1 VKNFLALGTKKGY
14 KSKRSH
20 MIRKY
25 ETMFIVKPTLTEE
38 EIKAR
43 VEFVKE
49 TLTKQG
55 ADIKAMED
63 MGMRDLA
70 YTIDKNARGYYTVVY
85 FTSEADAIKELER
98 VYGITEDIIRFN
110 VIKYEKQV
118 ETAAWDNM
126 VKKALGQPVEEKKLS
141 YGPRGDRKPRFDR
154 GDRGDRGE
162 RKPYQKREERTEEK
176 KEEAPKAE
184 TTEGE

>member
-1 VKNFLALGTKKGY
+1 
-14 KSKRSH
+14 
-20 MIRKY
+20 
-25 ETMFIVKPTLTEE
+25 
-38 EIKAR
+38 
-43 VEFVKE
+43 
-49 TLTKQG
+49 
-55 ADIKAMED
+55 
-63 MGMRDLA
+63 MRDLA
-70 YTIDKNARGYYTVVY
+70 YPIEKNARGYYTIIY

-162 RKPYQKREERTEEK
+162 RRPYQKREERSDDRRTEAPKAEAPK
-176 KEEAPKAE
+176 TEAPKAE

>member
-1 VKNFLALGTKKGY
+1 
-14 KSKRSH
+14 
-20 MIRKY
+20 
-25 ETMFIVKPTLTEE
+25 MFIVKPTLTED

-43 VEFVKE
+43 IEFVKD

-55 ADIKAMED
+55 ADIKAVED

-70 YTIDKNARGYYTVVY
+70 YDIEKQSRGYYTVIY
-85 FTSEADAIKELER
+85 FTAEAAAIKELER

-110 VIKYEKQV
+110 VVKYEKKV
-118 ETAAWDNM
+118 EVAAWENM

-154 GDRGDRGE
+154 DRGE
-162 RKPYQKREERTEEK
+162 RKPYQKRDDKPREPREEK
-176 KEEAPKAE
+176 KEEPKS
-184 TTEGE
+184 TEES

>member
-1 VKNFLALGTKKGY
+1 
-14 KSKRSH
+14 
-20 MIRKY
+20 
-25 ETMFIVKPTLTEE
+25 MFIVKPTLTED

-43 VEFVKE
+43 IEFVKD

-55 ADIKAMED
+55 ADIKAVED

-70 YTIDKNARGYYTVVY
+70 YNIEKNARGYYTVIY
-85 FTSEADAIKELER
+85 FTAEAAAIKELER

-110 VIKYEKQV
+110 VVKYEKQV
-118 ETAAWDNM
+118 EVAAWENM

-154 GDRGDRGE
+154 DRGE
-162 RKPYQKREERTEEK
+162 RKPYQKRDDKPREPREEK
-176 KEEAPKAE
+176 KEEK
-184 TTEGE
+184 TESNEG

>member
-1 VKNFLALGTKKGY
+1 MLLELKGLY
-14 KSKRSH
+14 IHKESH
-20 MIRKY
+20 LIRKY
-25 ETMFIVKPTLTEE
+25 ETMFIVKPTLTED

-43 VEFVKE
+43 IEFVKE

-55 ADIKAMED
+55 ADIKAVED

-70 YTIDKNARGYYTVVY
+70 YEIEKHARGYYTVVY
-85 FTSEADAIKELER
+85 FTAEANAIKELER

-110 VIKYEKQV
+110 VVKYEKKV
-118 ETAAWDNM
+118 EIAAWENM

-154 GDRGDRGE
+154 DRGE
-162 RKPYQKREERTEEK
+162 RKPYQKRDDRPREEK
-176 KEEAPKAE
+176 KEEK
-184 TTEGE
+184 TESSEG

>member
-1 VKNFLALGTKKGY
+1 
-14 KSKRSH
+14 

-25 ETMFIVKPTLTEE
+25 ETMFIVKPTLTED

-43 VEFVKE
+43 IEFVKE

-55 ADIKAMED
+55 ADIKAVED

-70 YTIDKNARGYYTVVY
+70 YNIEKHARGYYTVVY
-85 FTSEADAIKELER
+85 FTAEANAIKELER

-110 VIKYEKQV
+110 VVKYEKKV
-118 ETAAWDNM
+118 EVAAWENM

-141 YGPRGDRKPRFDR
+141 YGPRSDRKPRFDR

-162 RKPYQKREERTEEK
+162 RKPYQRRDDRPRDDKPREEK
-176 KEEAPKAE
+176 KEETPS
-184 TTEGE
+184 TEG